1 MVLLEV
7 IPQYRDKET
16 CMTTAEQIIRS
27 GKVGGMTA
35 LDIAKEIFSHATIF
49 YCASWLHDHGLRQQ
63 YLLEH
68 SNPIDIMDGGDT
80 IIRKI
85 IYNVIWI
92 FARTHVC
99 EGKKDML

>member
-1 MVLLEV
+1 MILLEV
-7 IPQYRDKET
+7 IPQYRDKEI
-16 CMTTAEQIIRS
+16 CMTTAKQIIRS
-27 GKVGGMTA
+27 GTVNGMTV
-35 LDIAKEIFSHATIF
+35 LDIAKEIYSHATIF
-49 YCASWLHDHGLRQQ
+49 YYASWLHDHGLRQQ